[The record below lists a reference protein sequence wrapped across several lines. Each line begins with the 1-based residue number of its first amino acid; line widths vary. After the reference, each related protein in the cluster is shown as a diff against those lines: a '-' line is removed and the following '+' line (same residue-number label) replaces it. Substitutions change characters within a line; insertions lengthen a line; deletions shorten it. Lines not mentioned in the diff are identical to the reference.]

1 MWDTI
6 TNLLP
11 LVGAALHDF
20 LYGFLPG
27 WLAYLLL
34 GFIFIVILLVSI
46 LNTVLAFI
54 WLERRGISR
63 FQVRLGPDRVGPM
76 GLLQPIADAVKLMTK
91 EDIVPAGGDRA
102 VHYLAA
108 VLVFVPALLVFAVLP
123 FAPGVVFA
131 DLNIGILYIIAIG
144 SVGVI
149 GVFMGGWA
157 SNNKYSLMGAMR
169 AVAQMVSYEV
179 PMVLSVIGVVMVA
192 QSLSLEHIVQAQEL
206 PFILLQP
213 LGFFIYFAAASAEL
227 NRTPMDL
234 LEAESEI
241 IAGYHVEYSGMKF
254 ALFFLAE
261 YANALAVSI
270 IVSTLFLGGW
280 KLPLV
285 PPYIALPLKIF
296 AVFGLMLWIRSTLPR
311 LRVDQL
317 MGFAWKGLLPI
328 ALLNIFI
335 TGGELLIFKG
345 YPSWLA
351 LVNIPLAAL
360 ILFIWSRLFTIK
372 IRATATSARPA
383 PSARN
388 V

>member
-1 MWDTI
+1 MGDTI
-6 TNLLP
+6 ANLLP

-20 LYGFLPG
+20 LYGLLPG

-34 GFIFIVILLVSI
+34 GVIFIVLLLGFI
-46 LNTVLAFI
+46 LNTVLIFI
-54 WLERRGISR
+54 WLERRGIAR
-63 FQVRLGPDRVGPM
+63 FQVRLGPDRVGPL
-76 GLLQPIADAVKLMTK
+76 GLLQAIADAVKLMTK

-102 VHYLAA
+102 MHYLAA
-108 VLVFVPALLVFAVLP
+108 VVVFVPALLAFAVLP

-157 SNNKYSLMGAMR
+157 SNNKYALMGAMR
-169 AVAQMVSYEV
+169 AVAQVVSYEI

-192 QSLSLEHIVQAQEL
+192 QSLSIDNIVEAQEL

-317 MGFAWKGLLPI
+317 MGFAWKGLLPL
-328 ALLNIFI
+328 ALINIFI

-351 LVNIPLAAL
+351 LVNIPLAVL

-372 IRATATSARPA
+372 IKATATSARPA
-383 PSARN
+383 ASARN